1 MVNRFNDPHI
11 FEKSRWCPS
20 RPALLAFFSD
30 LKRPVPTTHRWH
42 VFISHDLA
50 TIECLSCLLNAVL
63 CTTKAV
69 ETQLVFS
76 HCGMAS
82 NRWFYHCWMGLA
94 VRLFGAHKW
103 WSCEEMLLLLR
114 AGQWPSGP
122 VAQWP
127 SGPVASDDGYTL
139 AATLVTPLEYARGHH
154 GPLVPHHFVGW
165 VHLAGTC
172 EEGPKVCIG
181 LQSLHYFL
189 LPCTFGAFEHPKS
202 FLIGGYSRY

>member
-1 MVNRFNDPHI
+1 MVNRWKTSPHI

-20 RPALLAFFSD
+20 RPAFLAFFSD

-42 VFISHDLA
+42 VFISDDLA
-50 TIECLSCLLNAVL
+50 TIECLSPWAVCWTRCSAQQKPWKHSCCFL
-63 CTTKAV
+63 KY
-69 ETQLVFS
+69 
-76 HCGMAS
+76 CGMATS
-82 NRWFYHCWMGLA
+82 TVAWQQATDDSITAGWGWR
-94 VRLFGAHKW
+94 FGFPVT
-103 WSCEEMLLLLR
+103 
-114 AGQWPSGP
+114 QWPSGL
-122 VAQWP
+122 
-127 SGPVASDDGYTL
+127 VASDDGYTL

>member
-127 SGPVASDDGYTL
+127 SGPVAQWP
-139 AATLVTPLEYARGHH
+139 AMMATLWQRLWSLLWSMPGATMGHSCLTTLLDEFTWQGHARKAQRS
-154 GPLVPHHFVGW
+154 V
-165 VHLAGTC
+165 
-172 EEGPKVCIG
+172 
-181 LQSLHYFL
+181 
-189 LPCTFGAFEHPKS
+189 
-202 FLIGGYSRY
+202 